1 MGKAKQRA
9 WLYCR
14 IDAPEDVLGRL
25 KGQRSELTAYAGQL
39 GMDITGISEDMGSG
53 LSMKRSGLHEVQA
66 AAVAGRMDALL
77 VTQASRIS
85 RSVLELAE
93 FTKAMSNHGVSV
105 YSVLDGDLSRSQ
117 RAVGWTHPGEE
128 AAQKSA
134 RLDRE
139 ELASDGSVQ
148 QWKD

>member
-39 GMDITGISEDMGSG
+39 GMDIIGISEDMGSG
-53 LSMKRSGLHEVQA
+53 LNMKRSGLHEVQA
-66 AAVAGRMDALL
+66 TALAGRMDALL
-77 VTQASRIS
+77 VTQASRIG
-85 RSVLELAE
+85 RSVLELAA
-93 FTKAMSNHGVSV
+93 FTKAMGNHGVAV

-117 RAVGWTHPGEE
+117 WAVGWSRPGEE

-134 RLDRE
+134 RLDQE
-139 ELASDGSVQ
+139 ELSSDGSAQ
-148 QWKD
+148 QWQG